1 MKKTAHDIIFALV
14 LLGISAFFFM
24 ETQSET
30 FQISGPGLSGDVY
43 FYPQILLF
51 LLAALSLGMVAET
64 LLSGGGKV
72 QPLAVEKTAP
82 FLVTM
87 ALTIAFAVLFPYLP
101 FLVLA
106 ISYCALLGYLLGY
119 RNYPYLLG
127 MSLCFPVAVS
137 LVFENLLDV
146 PLP

>member
-1 MKKTAHDIIFALV
+1 MKKTAHDIIYALV

-51 LLAALSLGMVAET
+51 LLAALSLALIVQS
-64 LLSGGGKV
+64 LLSRARRAE
-72 QPLAVEKTAP
+72 PLAVEKFAP
-82 FLVTM
+82 FLLTM
-87 ALTIAFAVLFPYLP
+87 ALTIAFAVLFPIVP
-101 FLVLA
+101 FLVLG
-106 ISYCALLGYLLGY
+106 ISYCGLLGFFLGY